1 MTAVA
6 YAALWVFVFTLPWQP
21 VLVIMPG
28 VGIVSKATGMLAL
41 GSALVVAV
49 VTGRF
54 RRWHTF
60 HVAAL
65 LFVTWLVCLLFIIQG
80 AGDLPNTFWTFV
92 QLFLVLWMTWE
103 LAPSWERLVNLL
115 VAYVLGAH
123 VAALDTVWMFRRTA
137 GTLTRYAAGG
147 GDANDL
153 AMTLALALPMAWYVG
168 MTHRR
173 SLMRWVCRAYL
184 PIGLLAIGLTGS
196 RGGMI
201 TTMVALMIVPL
212 TMLRLSPGRRTVAI
226 GLLVLAGTLAA
237 VYVPERI
244 VERLAT
250 VSTEVEGGSLSGRAK
265 MWRAGLLAFVEKPVT
280 GYGPGGFRGAVRP
293 YLGSETQVAHNSY
306 ISVLVEEGLVG
317 FVLYTTMVGL
327 VWLAV
332 LRLPTLERRFALVLL
347 ATLAVAMLP
356 LTWEEHKQV
365 WFILAVL
372 LGMSQAPRVGWPEG
386 AWRPAPPRP
395 GLRRPP
401 PTRRMEPIGTSRR
414 HAGPEATP

>member
-6 YAALWVFVFTLPWQP
+6 YAALWVFVFTLPWQA

-49 VTGRF
+49 LTGRF
-54 RRWHTF
+54 RRWHAF

-65 LFVTWLVCLLFIIQG
+65 LFVTWLVCLLFIFQG
-80 AGDLPNTFWTFV
+80 TGDLPNTFWTFV

-103 LAPSWERLVNLL
+103 LAPSWDRLVNLL

-123 VAALDTVWMFRRTA
+123 VAALDTVWVYRRAA
-137 GTLTRYAAGG
+137 GTLARYAAGG

-173 SLMRWVCRAYL
+173 SLVRWVCRAYL

-201 TTMVALMIVPL
+201 TTVVALMIVPL
-212 TMLRLSPGRRTVAI
+212 TMLRLSPGRRTMAI
-226 GLLVLAGTLAA
+226 GLLFLGGMLAA

-265 MWRAGLLAFVEKPVT
+265 IWRAGLLAFVEKPVT

-317 FVLYTTMVGL
+317 FVLYATMVGL

-332 LRLPTLERRFALVLL
+332 LRLPILERRFALVLL

-356 LTWEEHKQV
+356 LTWEDHKQV

-386 AWRPAPPRP
+386 TGRAAPLRPALPRPRP
-395 GLRRPP
+395 G
-401 PTRRMEPIGTSRR
+401 RMEPVAASRR
-414 HAGPEATP
+414 HAGPETTP

>member
-6 YAALWVFVFTLPWQP
+6 YAALWVFVFTLPWQS
-21 VLVIMPG
+21 VVVIMPG
-28 VGIVSKATGMLAL
+28 VSIVSRATGMLAL
-41 GSALVVAV
+41 GSALIMAV

-54 RRWHTF
+54 RRWHAF

-65 LFVTWLVCLLFIIQG
+65 LFVTWLVCLLFIFQG

-103 LAPSWERLVNLL
+103 LAPSWAQQVNLL

-123 VAALDTVWMFRRTA
+123 VAALDTIWVFRRAA
-137 GTLTRYAAGG
+137 GALTRYAAGG

-168 MTHRR
+168 MTHPR
-173 SLMRWVCRAYL
+173 SLVRWVCRAYL
-184 PIGLLAIGLTGS
+184 AIGLLAIGLTGS

-201 TTMVALMIVPL
+201 ATLVALMIVPL
-212 TMLRLSPGRRTVAI
+212 TMLRLSAGRRTVAI
-226 GLLVLAGTLAA
+226 GMLVLAGTLAV

-265 MWRAGLLAFVEKPVT
+265 IWRAGLLAFVEKPVT

-306 ISVLVEEGLVG
+306 ISVLVQEGLVG
-317 FVLYTTMVGL
+317 FLLYMTMVGL

-347 ATLAVAMLP
+347 TTLAVAMLP
-356 LTWEEHKQV
+356 LSWEDRKPV

-372 LGMSQAPRVGWPEG
+372 LGLSQAPRVGWPEG
-386 AWRPAPPRP
+386 TRQAAPPRP
-395 GLRRPP
+395 AVRRPLV
-401 PTRRMEPIGTSRR
+401 TRRTAPLSVSRR
-414 HAGPEATP
+414 NAGPGAAS

>member
-1 MTAVA
+1 
-6 YAALWVFVFTLPWQP
+6 
-21 VLVIMPG
+21 
-28 VGIVSKATGMLAL
+28 
-41 GSALVVAV
+41 
-49 VTGRF
+49 
-54 RRWHTF
+54 
-60 HVAAL
+60 
-65 LFVTWLVCLLFIIQG
+65 
-80 AGDLPNTFWTFV
+80 
-92 QLFLVLWMTWE
+92 
-103 LAPSWERLVNLL
+103 
-115 VAYVLGAH
+115 
-123 VAALDTVWMFRRTA
+123 
-137 GTLTRYAAGG
+137 
-147 GDANDL
+147 
-153 AMTLALALPMAWYVG
+153 MTLALALPMAWYVG

-173 SLMRWVCRAYL
+173 SLVRWVCRAYL

-201 TTMVALMIVPL
+201 TTVVALMIVPL
-212 TMLRLSPGRRTVAI
+212 TMLRLSPGRRTMAI
-226 GLLVLAGTLAA
+226 GLLFLGGMLAA

-265 MWRAGLLAFVEKPVT
+265 IWRAGLLAFVEKPVT

-317 FVLYTTMVGL
+317 FVLYATMVGL

-332 LRLPTLERRFALVLL
+332 LRLPILERRFALVLL

-356 LTWEEHKQV
+356 LTWEDHKQV

-386 AWRPAPPRP
+386 TGRAASPRPALRRPRP
-395 GLRRPP
+395 G
-401 PTRRMEPIGTSRR
+401 RMEPVTASRR
-414 HAGPEATP
+414 HAGPETTP